1 MSDNSARPGSCLD
14 QEQLVVLGGGFMNS
28 EVAAARSGSGMN
40 ISSSSSSSMMIGM
53 LSSTGSDRDMDLLQ
67 SFDLQQFSQLPSCTS
82 SSDDHRRSS
91 CSTINSADGHGGFY
105 APGAAPA
112 HGQLQ
117 RPDMS
122 FMINY
127 FDQSLLMENNNE
139 LLHMNCTDVV
149 GSKADDEP
157 GEEEE
162 EEAVAISA
170 SSCIDDQLAE
180 ILLDPDLK
188 LRASVPQA
196 SLHNSSLPAVPEHL
210 QYFRLGNNQRHQ
222 LLHAAGADL
231 QHRHLVE
238 ASRPAA
244 ICSSS
249 QTKNRMQPGS
259 WQQHTEAVVV
269 QAAST
274 TSNLQPLQQLR
285 HRRGLSFL
293 NDIQPVQPP
302 KLVPPAS
309 VIRPSAA
316 SSEIISQ
323 QQQQLAVSPFC
334 SNNMTRPGACS
345 SPSAKTKNSTNS
357 TSNFSGPDQLQH
369 MRPSAGTL
377 ECNNNIEPLV
387 SPCSVLTSPRLI
399 SKLDNYRGKS
409 YNCRGAGVLHELQG
423 SLHELLPSPTASAAE
438 RPHNH
443 SNDNKRLQA
452 AEHGPVMSMADH
464 DPRPRVAAAS
474 GASLSARRNSSE
486 TSTDAAAE
494 ACTHEARVCMQTR
507 PKIRKRMRPAPA
519 QLINVDC
526 CKKKNIIGIVD
537 HEPVKKMVQQQLQS
551 QRMTHIA
558 VERNR
563 RKQMNENLGTLR
575 ALMPGSY
582 VPKVTD
588 PYVHDVCPDS
598 RQLEL
603 CTIYNPKLHTP
614 QIFPICK
621 LLPNSVS
628 FLQII
633 FDF

>member
-1 MSDNSARPGSCLD
+1 MNFVVLDQFAASSARPGSSLD

-28 EVAAARSGSGMN
+28 EAAAARSSSGMN
-40 ISSSSSSSMMIGM
+40 MSSSSSSSSMMIGM
-53 LSSTGSDRDMDLLQ
+53 LSSTGSDRDMGLLQ
-67 SFDLQQFSQLPSCTS
+67 SFDLQQFAQLPSCTS
-82 SSDDHRRSS
+82 SSEDHRRSS
-91 CSTINSADGHGGFY
+91 CSTINSADDHGGFY
-105 APGAAPA
+105 APGAAAAAA

-122 FMINY
+122 FKINY

-157 GEEEE
+157 GEEE

-210 QYFRLGNNQRHQ
+210 QYIRLGNNQRHQ

-249 QTKNRMQPGS
+249 QTKNRMQQGS
-259 WQQHTEAVVV
+259 WQQYTEAVVV
-269 QAAST
+269 QSAST

-323 QQQQLAVSPFC
+323 QQQQQLAVSPFC

-345 SPSAKTKNSTNS
+345 SPSARTKNATNS
-357 TSNFSGPDQLQH
+357 PSNFSGPDQLQH

-409 YNCRGAGVLHELQG
+409 YNCRGAAVLHELHG

-438 RPHNH
+438 RPHDC

-452 AEHGPVMSMADH
+452 AEHVPVMSMADH

-486 TSTDAAAE
+486 ISTDAAAE
-494 ACTHEARVCMQTR
+494 ACTHEARVCMTSE

-588 PYVHDVCPDS
+588 PYVHPD
-598 RQLEL
+598 
-603 CTIYNPKLHTP
+603 
-614 QIFPICK
+614 F
-621 LLPNSVS
+621 
-628 FLQII
+628 
-633 FDF
+633 